1 MKFWLISDNIDTQVG
16 MRIAGVD
23 GVVVHEKR
31 EMHDALNLAMDDPEI
46 AVILMTS
53 RLVSLDEP
61 FVFDLKLN
69 RRSPLIV
76 EIPDRHA
83 SVNVTDNIA
92 NYIQSAIGLKL

>member
-23 GVVVHEKR
+23 GVVIHEKR
-31 EMHDALNLAMDDPEI
+31 EMHDALTAAMNDTEI
-46 AVILMTS
+46 AVILITS

>member
-23 GVVVHEKR
+23 GIVVHEKR
-31 EMHDALNLAMDDPEI
+31 EMHDALSTAMDDPEI
-46 AVILMTS
+46 AVILITS
-53 RLVSLDEP
+53 RLVSLDEA